1 MTSKSIQHRL
11 DFPVP
16 TRPQTIKFSLSGA
29 TVYATPLDGAYQRAH
44 LYLNSAGLSPTLA
57 PDGQLI
63 FPFKNYKSMFM
74 LTPLV
79 TQVLDEDLRV
89 FRTLLDAGKECAS
102 IFHID
107 RFSADEMSVTWSQTG
122 HMHSLNIKVANEY
135 LLLML
140 GLSFVYSRQARIL
153 ADAARVLPVVLGRAR
168 KTLEGH
174 VEIATQVPQMLE
186 GSTIPHL
193 FKIGPGLYGVPG
205 NQTEYLKSRKD
216 IVFRSYAPVA
226 PLESFHGLSS
236 ARRMVPEVL
245 KAPVDELAPLLSH
258 MNSVA
263 SLVLKCSRHRELVAL
278 MLLAPTAT
286 SSVVVVAHPQSWWL
300 WYVYARHIGLSVG
313 HIGGQEDVLLVT
325 YDNWGHVAHRVM
337 CDRIVYDSQQQE
349 VHVGDQFN
357 SPVLDCWRIALLG
370 SNPSFA
376 ERLRAAYL
384 VRPVEFK
391 AYLASLSASEHP
403 RDAAVQ
409 QHIDVYA
416 REFEFSSAA
425 DKALPRV
432 ESVQVTMSPAQQ
444 ASYVQALRSP
454 FDLDRI
460 QEVLDIGAPEYLSP
474 KTAKALELA
483 VKHNREESPL
493 TMVTAS
499 SRTAEL
505 LNSLCAKAGV
515 PALAVAQEENNRRLP
530 SENILYY
537 NTCLSLDE
545 VYEQFAALAPGRNM
559 YYLRMNSVHSTA
571 LDVVAFSRTST
582 GSTGVTLSSVEAE
595 YVKNCLRNF

>member
-11 DFPVP
+11 DFPAP
-16 TRPQTIKFSLSGA
+16 TLPQTIKFSLSGA

-44 LYLNSAGLSPTLA
+44 LHLNNAGLSPTLT

-63 FPFKNYKSMFM
+63 FPFKNYKSIYM

-89 FRTLLDAGKECAS
+89 FRALLDAGKECPS
-102 IFHID
+102 VFYID
-107 RFSADEMSVTWSQTG
+107 RFSADEISVTWFQSG
-122 HMHSLNIKVANEY
+122 YEHSHNVKVANEY

-140 GLSFVYSRQARIL
+140 GLSFIYSRQARVL
-153 ADAARVLPVVLGRAR
+153 ADGARVLPVVLGRAT
-168 KTLEGH
+168 KTYEGH
-174 VEIATQVPQMLE
+174 IEIATQVPQMLE
-186 GSTIPHL
+186 GSQIPYL

-216 IVFRSYAPVA
+216 IVFRSYVGVAPV
-226 PLESFHGLSS
+226 PSFHSLSS

-245 KAPVDELAPLLSH
+245 KTLVDELGPLLSH
-258 MNSVA
+258 MDSA
-263 SLVLKCSRHRELVAL
+263 SSLVLKCSMHRELVAL

-300 WYVYARHIGLSVG
+300 WYVYARHLGLSVG

-325 YDNWGHVAHRVM
+325 YDNWGHVAHRVI
-337 CDRIVYDSQQQE
+337 CDRIVYDFRQQE
-349 VHVGDQFN
+349 VQVENQFH
-357 SPVLDCWRIALLG
+357 SPILDCWRIALLG
-370 SNPSFA
+370 ANPSFV

-409 QHIDVYA
+409 QHIDVYL
-416 REFEFSSAA
+416 REFEFSSLA

-432 ESVQVTMSPAQQ
+432 ESVEVAMSPVQQ

-460 QEVLDIGAPEYLSP
+460 QEVLDIGASAYLSP
-474 KTAKALELA
+474 KMAKALELA

-493 TMVTAS
+493 TIVTAS
-499 SRTAEL
+499 RRTAEL
-505 LNSLCAKAGV
+505 LNSLCAKVDV
-515 PALAVAQEENNRRLP
+515 PTLAVAQEENNCRLP

-545 VYEQFAALAPGRNM
+545 VYEQYAALAPGRNM
-559 YYLRMNSVHSTA
+559 YYLRTDSAHSTA
-571 LDVVAFSRTST
+571 LDVVAFIRTST
-582 GSTGVTLSSVEAE
+582 GSREGTLSSVEAE

>member
-44 LYLNSAGLSPTLA
+44 LYLNSAGLSPTLT
-57 PDGQLI
+57 PGGQLI
-63 FPFKNYKSMFM
+63 FPFKNYKSMFT

-107 RFSADEMSVTWSQTG
+107 RFSADEMSVTWSQSG

-153 ADAARVLPVVLGRAR
+153 ADAARVLPVVLGRAH

-186 GSTIPHL
+186 GSAIPHL

-216 IVFRSYAPVA
+216 IVFRSYATVA
-226 PLESFHGLSS
+226 SLESFNGLSS

-258 MNSVA
+258 MDSVA
-263 SLVLKCSRHRELVAL
+263 SLVLKCSTHRELVAL

-300 WYVYARHIGLSVG
+300 WYVYARHVGLSVG

-325 YDNWGHVAHRVM
+325 YDNWGHVAHRVI
-337 CDRIVYDSQQQE
+337 CDRIVYDFQEQE

-376 ERLRAAYL
+376 ERLRAAYM

-432 ESVQVTMSPAQQ
+432 ESVQVVMSSAQQ

-493 TMVTAS
+493 TIVTAS

-515 PALAVAQEENNRRLP
+515 PALAVTQEENNRRLP

-545 VYEQFAALAPGRNM
+545 VYEQFAALVPGRNM
-559 YYLRMNSVHSTA
+559 YYLRMNSAHSTA

-582 GSTGVTLSSVEAE
+582 GSTGGTLSSVEAE